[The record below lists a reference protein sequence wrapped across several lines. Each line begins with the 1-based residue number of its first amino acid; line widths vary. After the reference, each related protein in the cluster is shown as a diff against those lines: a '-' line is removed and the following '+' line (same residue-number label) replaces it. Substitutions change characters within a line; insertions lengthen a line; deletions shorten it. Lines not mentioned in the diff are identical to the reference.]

1 MSGGA
6 REAIMNDKAPQELLQ
21 TCIALHQQ
29 VYLAHR
35 HAQADPAL
43 DARAEACAKA
53 LADIDADGTLTA
65 QWKAALSDFIADELR
80 RHPPGS
86 IDPYADITPTA
97 APDAPLRSRE
107 ELLSLDPEDLCF
119 IVGDRLTARAAAG
132 HALSAPERTV
142 HALVR
147 LDDEMQNGGVSQF
160 LHNAGALR
168 EAVAEAL
175 EAVGAKRYAALWTQ
189 LDTASPASCEAFDDA
204 YYRLYEHTPL
214 SRFIGRFIR
223 RRIADF
229 TEE

>member
-1 MSGGA
+1 
-6 REAIMNDKAPQELLQ
+6 MNDKDPQELLQ

-29 VYLAHR
+29 VFLAHR
-35 HAQADPAL
+35 HAGADPAL
-43 DARAEACAKA
+43 DAQAEACAEA
-53 LADIDADGTLTA
+53 LAAIDADGTLTA
-65 QWKAALSDFIADELR
+65 HWKAALADFISDELR

-86 IDPYADITPTA
+86 IDPYADVTPTA
-97 APDAPLRSRE
+97 APDAPPRSRE
-107 ELLSLDPEDLCF
+107 ELLTLDPEDLCF

-132 HALSAPERTV
+132 HALSVPERTV

-147 LDDEMQNGGVSQF
+147 LDDEVQNGGVAQF

-175 EAVGAKRYAALWTQ
+175 EAVGAKRYAALWSQ

-204 YYRLYEHTPL
+204 YYRLYERTPL

-223 RRIADF
+223 RHIDDF